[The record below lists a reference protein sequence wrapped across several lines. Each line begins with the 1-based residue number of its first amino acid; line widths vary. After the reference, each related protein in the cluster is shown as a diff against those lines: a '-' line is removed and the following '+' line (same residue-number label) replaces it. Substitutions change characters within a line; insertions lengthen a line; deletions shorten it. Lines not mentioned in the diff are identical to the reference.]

1 MAGGLERPPRRI
13 GRPDEWVLHDG
24 PTPCG
29 YLADHIAR
37 IPLRLPVRPL
47 TPEESAERL
56 RLGDRR
62 QGLLLYQPACPGC
75 RACEA
80 IRLPVAAF
88 QPSRAQRRAFRQG
101 EALLDVST
109 GPPATTPEK
118 VALYNRHK
126 LERDLALGDDLL
138 DEASYHEL
146 FVESCVDTLEI
157 EYRHGERLVGV
168 ALVDLASDAL
178 SAVYT
183 YFDPAVRGVSIGTY
197 SILKQIEFCRQLD
210 LPYLY
215 LGLWVAGSPPMQ
227 YKLRFRPHQRRI
239 DGQWRDFD

>member
-1 MAGGLERPPRRI
+1 M
-13 GRPDEWVLHDG
+13 
-24 PTPCG
+24 
-29 YLADHIAR
+29 
-37 IPLRLPVRPL
+37 
-47 TPEESAERL
+47 
-56 RLGDRR
+56 
-62 QGLLLYQPACPGC
+62 
-75 RACEA
+75 
-80 IRLPVAAF
+80 PVAAF
-88 QPSRAQRRAFRQG
+88 RASRSQRRAFRQG

-109 GPPATTPEK
+109 GPPTTTPEK

-157 EYRHGERLVGV
+157 EYRHEGRLVGV
-168 ALVDLASDAL
+168 ALIDVASDAL

-183 YFDPAVRGVSIGTY
+183 YFDPGVRGVSIGTY
-197 SILKQIEFCRQLD
+197 SILKQIEFCRRLD

-227 YKLRFRPHQRRI
+227 YKLRFQPHQRRI
-239 DGQWRDFD
+239 DAEWRDFD